1 MQPTANNVSEII
13 IAEMMTWNPKENNPD
28 TRRIELTNL
37 SERLIRYFAVYSM
50 QPEQLDGLPGGYG
63 MDGTLDAAVGRRNM
77 TKRGLMASSTGLVVR
92 PAKEGE

>member
-50 QPEQLDGLPGGYG
+50 QPEQLDGLPGGHPS
-63 MDGTLDAAVGRRNM
+63 DGPNMVDIALGRRND
-77 TKRGLMASSTGLVVR
+77 TKRSLLTSVTGMVLPTSR
-92 PAKEGE
+92 